1 LTKILKN
8 QLGSVNT
15 IEFLIYFTLIVF
27 IMFSGV
33 DYYVAQVRYSIV
45 EQMKEQAVDK
55 MRILGWLPESEQ
67 DEIVSRLT
75 DMGYTDIELEGT
87 LEGEGKVSRPV
98 TRNVANAELSTVS
111 LTITAK
117 PKEKPFLFGRLVGAE
132 EDGEFV
138 IRVRGEALSE
148 RPSFD

>member
-1 LTKILKN
+1 MTKILKN

-87 LEGEGKVSRPV
+87 LEGKVSGPV

>member
-1 LTKILKN
+1 MTKILKN

-55 MRILGWLPESEQ
+55 MRILGWLPKSEQ

-87 LEGEGKVSRPV
+87 LEGKEVSRPV

-132 EDGEFV
+132 EDGEFI

>member
-1 LTKILKN
+1 MTKILKN
-8 QLGSVNT
+8 QLGSINT
-15 IEFLIYFTLIVF
+15 SEFLIYFTLIVF

-55 MRILGWLPESEQ
+55 MRILGWFESEQ

-87 LEGEGKVSRPV
+87 LEGKVSGRSQETWQMQSFQPQPDNYSKAEGKAIP
-98 TRNVANAELSTVS
+98 
-111 LTITAK
+111 
-117 PKEKPFLFGRLVGAE
+117 FGRLVGAE